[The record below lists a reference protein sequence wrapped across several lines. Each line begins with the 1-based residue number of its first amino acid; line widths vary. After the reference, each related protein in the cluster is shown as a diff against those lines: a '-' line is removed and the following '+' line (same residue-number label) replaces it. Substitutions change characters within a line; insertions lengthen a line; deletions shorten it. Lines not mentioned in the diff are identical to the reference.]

1 MEHEVDVLNCWALE
15 LFYEIA
21 SGQYLIF
28 WSTTIPGRFS
38 KTDPPK
44 DKKPSNLL
52 CHNSWFW
59 NFSDTKLFFD
69 QGFKIIDGT
78 IQKINLC
85 YFLFLKNENKYPEPE
100 KNIRIAKSEKLL
112 VEYFQTLKSIT
123 VDWVDCPSAIK
134 IPEGWII
141 YYDQ

>member
-1 MEHEVDVLNCWALE
+1 M
-15 LFYEIA
+15 
-21 SGQYLIF
+21 
-28 WSTTIPGRFS
+28 
-38 KTDPPK
+38 
-44 DKKPSNLL
+44 
-52 CHNSWFW
+52 
-59 NFSDTKLFFD
+59 FFD

-78 IQKINLC
+78 IQKINLY

-134 IPEGWII
+134 IPEGWIV
-141 YYDQ
+141 YYDQYTREKIGAVLLRDLNSWKDFCDQISL